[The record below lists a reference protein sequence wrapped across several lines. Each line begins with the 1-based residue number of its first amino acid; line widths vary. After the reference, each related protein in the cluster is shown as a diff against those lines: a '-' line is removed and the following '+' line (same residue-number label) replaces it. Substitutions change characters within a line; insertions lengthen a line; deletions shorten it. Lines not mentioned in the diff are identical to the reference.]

1 MTVRGR
7 DGDHSID
14 HDSAHRK
21 GITALNSSNRVHQA
35 ESRQAPSVRH
45 DQAQYDPTTQ
55 TTGASQAGD
64 APRPPRTGKELLDA
78 TRPFAVES
86 AWESWWSVCST
97 LAILVSVLV
106 IAAIAPW
113 WPLRLVASVLGGLVF
128 LRTFILYH
136 DFMHHA
142 LLRRSHAAR
151 PLFFVL
157 GSLMLSPPRYW
168 RHSHNFHHG
177 HVGKP
182 LEVDG
187 HPEEVLLTSDVGS
200 FPLMTTEKWRTTT
213 WWQRVQYRV
222 TRHPLTLLA
231 AYATVFLYSLT
242 ILPLIRSPRRYWDGA
257 LSVLAHGATL
267 AAIWVFAGFGTLF
280 FAFLLPFAIA
290 AAIGA
295 YLFYAQHNYEG
306 MHVLD
311 PNEWTFYRGATESS
325 SYMRLNAI
333 MDWFTGNIGYH
344 HIHHI
349 NSLIPFYRL
358 REVMRAIPELQTAKM
373 TSLRPSEIRSCL
385 RLNLWDPEKECLVP
399 YRAAQPAA

>member
-1 MTVRGR
+1 M
-7 DGDHSID
+7 
-14 HDSAHRK
+14 
-21 GITALNSSNRVHQA
+21 SNRVQRAETRPAPSLRQA
-35 ESRQAPSVRH
+35 E
-45 DQAQYDPTTQ
+45 
-55 TTGASQAGD
+55 
-64 APRPPRTGKELLDA
+64 APRDPATHPAGAGPSGDVPKIPRTGKELLDA
-78 TRPFAVES
+78 TRPFAIES

-97 LAILVSVLV
+97 LAILVSALV
-106 IAAIAPW
+106 VAAIAPW
-113 WPLRLVASVLGGLVF
+113 WPLRLAASLLGGLVF

-136 DFMHHA
+136 DFMHHS
-142 LLRRSHAAR
+142 LLRRSRAAR
-151 PLFFVL
+151 PLFFAL
-157 GSLMLSPPRYW
+157 GLLMLSPPRYW

-182 LEVDG
+182 LEIEGEPD
-187 HPEEVLLTSDVGS
+187 EMLLTSDVGS

-213 WWQRVQYRV
+213 FWQRLQYRV

-231 AYATVFLYSLT
+231 AYVTVFLYSLT
-242 ILPLIRSPRRYWDGA
+242 ILPLVRNPRRYWDGA
-257 LSVLAHGATL
+257 LAVLTHGALVTV
-267 AAIWVFAGFGTLF
+267 IWIFAGFPTLF
-280 FAFLLPFAIA
+280 FAFLLPFTIA

-358 REVMRAIPELQTAKM
+358 REVMFAIPELQDAKM

-385 RLNLWDPEKECLVP
+385 RLNLWDAEKECLVS
-399 YRAAQPAA
+399 YRAARPAA